1 MQLIKKLLMLCIVA
15 LVLSACT
22 GPMYVTSV
30 PTYNNTID
38 KVVAAIESQ
47 GYTFKDKKHDHRNE
61 ICHSVA
67 TVEGVSNS
75 SNWIPNELVNYDTYN
90 FVDDNGNTMSF
101 SVQYRSRTNHTSGAI
116 YYTDV
121 QTDGCFTSN
130 SKDYERLC
138 GEGSPLRMLD
148 AIQKDMIVKP

>member
-1 MQLIKKLLMLCIVA
+1 MKKTLTAMAVAIVLA
-15 LVLSACT
+15 ACT

-30 PTYNNTID
+30 PAYNNTVD

-47 GYTFKDKKHDHRNE
+47 GYVFQDKKHDHRNE
-61 ICHSVA
+61 IRHSVA
-67 TVEGVSNS
+67 TVEGESNS
-75 SNWIPNELVNYDTYN
+75 GWIPNELVNYDTYR
-90 FVDDNGNTMSF
+90 FADGDGNTMSF
-101 SVQYRSRTNHTSGAI
+101 SVQYRSRTNHESGAV

-121 QTDGCFTSN
+121 LTEGCFTSN

-148 AIQKDMIVKP
+148 TIQKDIIVKP

>member
-1 MQLIKKLLMLCIVA
+1 
-15 LVLSACT
+15 
-22 GPMYVTSV
+22 MYVTSV

-38 KVVAAIESQ
+38 KVVTAIESQ
-47 GYTFKDKKHDHRNE
+47 GYALQDKKHDHRNE
-61 ICHSVA
+61 LRHETA
-67 TVEGVSNS
+67 TFEGESNS
-75 SNWIPNELVNYDTYN
+75 SWIPNELVNYDTYR
-90 FVDDNGNTMSF
+90 FADGDGNTMSF
-101 SVQYRSRTNHTSGAI
+101 SVQYRSRMSHESGSV

-148 AIQKDMIVKP
+148 TIQKDMTVKP

>member
-1 MQLIKKLLMLCIVA
+1 MLSVA
-15 LVLSACT
+15 ALALSACT

-30 PTYNNTID
+30 PTYNKTID
-38 KVVAAIESQ
+38 KVVAAIENE
-47 GYTFKDKKHDHRNE
+47 GYSLQDKQHDHRNE
-61 ICHSVA
+61 LRHETA
-67 TVEGVSNS
+67 TFEGES
-75 SNWIPNELVNYDTYN
+75 SSSWIPNELVNYDTYR
-90 FVDDNGNTMSF
+90 FADGFGNMMSF
-101 SVQYRSRTNHTSGAI
+101 SVQYRSRMSHESGSV

-148 AIQKDMIVKP
+148 TIQKDMTVKP

>member
-1 MQLIKKLLMLCIVA
+1 MKKILTAMAVAIV
-15 LVLSACT
+15 LTACT

-30 PTYNNTID
+30 PTYNNTVD

-47 GYTFKDKKHDHRNE
+47 GYVLKDKKHDHRNE
-61 ICHSVA
+61 IRHSVA
-67 TVEGVSNS
+67 TFEGES
-75 SNWIPNELVNYDTYN
+75 SSSWIPNELVNYDTYR
-90 FVDDNGNTMSF
+90 FVDGDGNTMSF
-101 SVQYRSRTNHTSGAI
+101 SVQYRSRTNHESGGV

-148 AIQKDMIVKP
+148 TIQKDMTVKP

>member
-1 MQLIKKLLMLCIVA
+1 MKRTLIISLVSLA
-15 LVLSACT
+15 LTACT

-30 PTYNNTID
+30 PTYNNTVD
-38 KVVAAIESQ
+38 KVVAAIENE
-47 GYTFKDKKHDHRNE
+47 GYALKDKKHDHRNE
-61 ICHSVA
+61 VRHETA
-67 TVEGVSNS
+67 TFEGENNS
-75 SNWIPNELVNYDTYN
+75 GWIPNELVNYDTYS
-90 FVDDNGNTMSF
+90 FADSDGNTMSF
-101 SVQYRSRTNHTSGAI
+101 NVQYRSRTNHESGGV

-148 AIQKDMIVKP
+148 TIQKDMTVKP

>member
-1 MQLIKKLLMLCIVA
+1 MLSVA
-15 LVLSACT
+15 ALALSACT

-47 GYTFKDKKHDHRNE
+47 GYAFQDMNHDHRNE
-61 ICHSVA
+61 LRHETA
-67 TVEGVSNS
+67 TFEGESNS
-75 SNWIPNELVNYDTYN
+75 HWMPNDLVNYDTYR
-90 FVDDNGNTMSF
+90 FVDGSGNTMSF
-101 SVQYRSRTNHTSGAI
+101 SVQYRSRTNHESGAV

-121 QTDGCFTSN
+121 QSDGCFTSN

-138 GEGSPLRMLD
+138 GEDSPLRMLD
-148 AIQKDMIVKP
+148 TIQKDMIVKP